1 MGISE
6 TYTEVLMEQML
17 KELLAAGEAPTFTAI
32 TNRFNSFIAN
42 HDISKPLFIAEDYHV
57 TRGDSASAAD
67 YNTANLEIQRDLNV
81 LYRHLLK
88 ISERTI
94 TNFERWRSEAELL
107 ESQARTSEERI
118 KSLLLL
124 SSDTAGFLNFVQDN
138 FSDTSKVDTSLTTTY
153 LDVQKGLVTL
163 GTNSLGPTKI
173 DMSWATD
180 SNIQFTVLSRSSLVS
195 VVAAEGSRPKY
206 AVNDLR
212 NYWQERVYTNKPGPV
227 SAELKINLGAQED
240 VSCIDVDL
248 HLASH
253 GSSVQLTTLY
263 STDDY
268 NWQILPVTNPT
279 RSVLD
284 RTLFQ
289 FTPIAMQWIKFVMTK
304 TAPDQVHNDLY
315 CYEFGVDE
323 ISFYNEGFAS
333 GTSSYLYSKPLS
345 VTGVNGEVVEF
356 SKVALEVC
364 EDIPT
369 DTSIEYYVAA
379 TTIDTVAP
387 TQWTRIDPL
396 DKPNTTWP
404 VILDFGDLETTTV
417 SGITVS
423 YNPTGTTDYTN
434 PAQEFVTITSV
445 TDGDAVTASG
455 LSSAARYSFQSSN
468 DRILTHCIYDIID
481 FSSGTLELWRNVHN
495 NISPDLIREYLNG
508 WGFEDPYYNTTVLVS
523 SAEGVQID
531 FGSQPIII
539 DGTPVTG
546 LATVT
551 QGTHIVAVHKNN
563 WKEIGTLP
571 SNDLVGLK
579 IADSLYPYN
588 HRYLVGGYA
597 YPYNW
602 PTAESQIYRGFDIV
616 AQYSM
621 QLVSVFD
628 FIHNV
633 TADDYKRFALDI
645 DAEDTSRLINGS
657 TASNTLPL
665 KVFIIKV
672 DESNPDFMNERF
684 VLRFKAANVLYKY
697 LWFKAILSTEDE
709 SKAPFLSSYRL
720 KLSG

>member
-1 MGISE
+1 MGISS

-17 KELLAAGEAPTFTAI
+17 KELLLAGEAPTYTAI
-32 TNRFNSFIAN
+32 TNRFNDFIAD

-57 TRGDSASAAD
+57 ARGDSSSATD

-107 ESQARTSEERI
+107 EGQTRALEERI

-138 FSDTSKVDTSLTTTY
+138 FSDTSKIDTSLTTTY

-163 GTNSLGPTKI
+163 GTDSLGPTKI
-173 DMSWATD
+173 DMSWVTD
-180 SNIQFTVLSRSSLVS
+180 SNVQFTVLSRSNLVS
-195 VVAAEGSRPKY
+195 TVAAEGSRPRY
-206 AVNDLR
+206 VVSDLR

-227 SAELKINLGAQED
+227 SAELKINLGSQED

-253 GSSVQLTTLY
+253 GSSIQLTTLY

-268 NWQILPVTNPT
+268 NWLPIPVSNPT

-289 FTPIAMQWIKFVMTK
+289 FTPVTMQWIKFVMTK
-304 TAPDQVHNDLY
+304 TAPDQVHNNLY
-315 CYEFGVDE
+315 CYEFGADE

-345 VTGVNGEVVEF
+345 VTGVNGDVIEF

-364 EDIPT
+364 EDIPA

-379 TTIDTVAP
+379 TTLDTVAP

-396 DKPNTTWP
+396 DRTNTTWP

-423 YNPTGTTDYTN
+423 YNPTGSTNYTN
-434 PAQEFVTITSV
+434 PAQEFVVVDSISNGIATTV
-445 TDGDAVTASG
+445 SG

-468 DRILTHCIYDIID
+468 DRILTHCVNDTIE

-495 NISPDLIREYLNG
+495 QISSSLVREYLNG
-508 WGFEDPYYNTTVLVS
+508 WGFEDPYYNTTVLVT
-523 SAEGVQID
+523 SADGVQID

-546 LATVT
+546 LTT
-551 QGTHIVAVHKNN
+551 ITEGTHIVAVHKNN

-571 SNDLVGLK
+571 SNNLVGLK
-579 IADSLYPYN
+579 VADSLYPYN
-588 HRYLVGGYA
+588 HRYLVNGYA
-597 YPYNW
+597 YPSNW
-602 PTAESQIYRGFDIV
+602 PTTESQIYRGFDIV

-633 TADDYKRFALDI
+633 SPDDYKRFALDI
-645 DAEDTSRLINGS
+645 DAEDASRLINGS
-657 TASNTLPL
+657 TTSSILPL
-665 KVFIIKV
+665 KVFIMKV

-697 LWFKAILSTEDE
+697 LWLKIVLSTEDE
-709 SKAPFLSSYRL
+709 SKAPFLSSYRC